1 MSSKACHHPGRIPRG
16 LAEVLRERGE
26 SREGGELPTGEG
38 GGVDAWRRLEPVCM
52 GCRWLMRAIGVAI
65 RPNRCINSQ
74 ATRCQG
80 GGHVV
85 AQKVAGKRKEVKE
98 RRKRVGK
105 GIGD

>member
-1 MSSKACHHPGRIPRG
+1 
-16 LAEVLRERGE
+16 
-26 SREGGELPTGEG
+26 
-38 GGVDAWRRLEPVCM
+38 
-52 GCRWLMRAIGVAI
+52 MRAIGVAI

-98 RRKRVGK
+98 RRKRVGE